1 MKFVN
6 FGKRLVSC
14 LLMLVGL
21 FVVAPGSAGAQ
32 TNDKQVMA
40 IVISGLKRTQRRV
53 VEQPLQKFI
62 GRDASDVNLDEVY
75 AIVMDTGI
83 LDPLS
88 VTIEDAP
95 DGDGKVLNISVQ
107 EKWAFFPI
115 PLISIGSEGSS
126 FGGAIMDL
134 NAFGLND
141 KVIVT
146 GAYSTSGWM
155 AGLIY
160 SNTPDR
166 AGLFGWSVA
175 GFYTT
180 QEREDMDQEKNV
192 YRRFNTNSVSA
203 SIGLSYPV
211 TEWLTTNLSLSYQN
225 NVLGDTDAPIRAP
238 TEGAQ
243 TIGVG
248 PSVSARHSEWDGYFL
263 SEQSVAIT
271 YTYGL
276 GIESPSVHSISLR
289 GTYEKSL
296 VPGFRLN
303 ARTGVV
309 FAPSATAF
317 FESSP
322 SSAGVDIL
330 PSNFSAK
337 NYAGASV
344 GLEKYLLKFSFGT
357 VSALAAYQVVWSEG
371 AVLGHQFD
379 HGVAGA
385 VRLYLSKLAIPAI
398 GFGASYNVS
407 AKLFQFTF
415 SMGMSI

>member
-1 MKFVN
+1 MKFVS
-6 FGKRLVSC
+6 FEKHLVSC
-14 LLMLVGL
+14 LLLLVGL
-21 FVVAPGSAGAQ
+21 FAMTPKSADAQ
-32 TNDKQVMA
+32 TNDKQVTA

-62 GRDASDVNLDEVY
+62 GRDEGDVNLDEVY
-75 AIVMDTGI
+75 TIVMDTGI

-95 DGDGKVLNISVQ
+95 DGDGKALTISVQ

-141 KVIVT
+141 KMIVT
-146 GAYSTSGWM
+146 GAYSTSAWM

-166 AGLFGWSVA
+166 AGLLGWNVA
-175 GFYTT
+175 GFYTA
-180 QEREDMDQEKNV
+180 QEREDMDQKKNV

-211 TEWLTTNLSLSYQN
+211 TEWLTANLSFSYQN
-225 NVLGDTDAPIRAP
+225 NMLGDTGEPVRAP

-243 TIGVG
+243 TIGIA
-248 PSVSARHSEWDGYFL
+248 PSVSVRQSAWDGYFL
-263 SEQSVAIT
+263 SEQQVSIT
-271 YTYGL
+271 YTYRL
-276 GIESPSVHSISLR
+276 GIESPSVHSVSLR

-296 VPGFRLN
+296 LPGFRLN
-303 ARTGVV
+303 AKTGVV
-309 FAPSATAF
+309 FAPSATVF

-322 SSAGVDIL
+322 SSASVDIL
-330 PSNFSAK
+330 PGKFSAK
-337 NYAGASV
+337 NYAGASL
-344 GLEKYLLKFSFGT
+344 GFEKYLLKFSFGT
-357 VSALAAYQVVWSEG
+357 ISALAAYQVAWSEG

-385 VRLYLSKLAIPAI
+385 MRLYLSKLAIPAI
-398 GFGASYNVS
+398 GVGASYNVS
-407 AKLFQFTF
+407 AQLFQFTF